1 MWLLLSVI
9 ISSIV
14 TGVLV
19 WWRYKSKC
27 KSTNHIKIKEYR
39 KSRNVQH
46 DDNIHDTL
54 ICVSGTQPNKQE
66 VNLNS
71 SEMPANINR
80 YNSDQLLMDEIDNT
94 LCNIKQNDETIIL
107 LPVMEE
113 SDEEG
118 EVFNQERNNTQYF
131 SV

>member
-1 MWLLLSVI
+1 M
-9 ISSIV
+9 

-27 KSTNHIKIKEYR
+27 KSMNHIKIKEYR
-39 KSRNVQH
+39 KSRNIKH

-71 SEMPANINR
+71 SEMPININR

-94 LCNIKQNDETIIL
+94 LCNIKQNDDAIIL

-131 SV
+131 SI